1 MMSLESNTR
10 SRHQYWR
17 NSGEDNLV
25 FLNQS
30 YKIDHDPGGSSVCN
44 RIILEIRFV
53 PSYAL

>member
-44 RIILEIRFV
+44 RIILEIRLV